1 MRSVAGHMPRAKYSL
16 WLNCNPTEN
25 VPIITPPLAELMSD
39 TEKIGERANVLPDH
53 PPPQKQK
60 TDGRFVRSTGPVHGK
75 YGLFP
80 HTCQEERCKEV
91 GNRP

>member
-60 TDGRFVRSTGPVHGK
+60 TEGALRPAALCMEVLTKSRRVSTE
-75 YGLFP
+75 
-80 HTCQEERCKEV
+80 QM
-91 GNRP
+91 